1 MIWINLAATLVA
13 VVLTMAATMA
23 YALRT
28 NNQSIVD
35 SVWGLGFV
43 VVAIVSFVLSLA
55 SGEGNLARSLLA
67 LVLTAIWGVRLGAY
81 IHHRN
86 RGKGEDPRYAAML
99 RQNTGPV
106 VPFVLRKIYLPQ
118 GAVMWFVS
126 LPVQIAMFQP
136 QPLNVFTWLGVAFWI
151 VGFAFEAIGDAQL
164 ARFKADPANEG
175 RVMDQGLWAWTR
187 HPNYFGDAA
196 VWWGLFLIA
205 LGTPWALVTIVCP
218 WLMTYL
224 LISKSGKALTEK
236 RMAKSK
242 GQEYVDYVNRTSGF
256 FPLPPRQRS

>member
-1 MIWINLAATLVA
+1 MIWINLAATLIAVA
-13 VVLTMAATMA
+13 LTMAATMA

-28 NNQSIVD
+28 DNQSIVD
-35 SVWGLGFV
+35 SVWGIGFV
-43 VVAIVSFVLSLA
+43 VIAVVSFVLSLVLA
-55 SGEGNLARSLLA
+55 DGNLVRATLA
-67 LVLTAIWGVRLGAY
+67 LLLTAIWGVRLGAY
-81 IHHRN
+81 IHNRN

-99 RQNTGPV
+99 RQNQGPV

-126 LPVQIAMFQP
+126 LPVQIAMYQAE
-136 QPLNVFTWLGVAFWI
+136 PLNALTWIGVAFWI

-164 ARFKADPANEG
+164 AAFKADPANQG
-175 RVMDQGLWAWTR
+175 RVMDRGLWAWTR

-196 VWWGLFLIA
+196 VWWGLFFIA
-205 LGTPWALVTIVCP
+205 VGSPWALLTIVCP
-218 WLMTYL
+218 VLMTYL

-242 GQEYVDYVNRTSGF
+242 GQEFVDYVSRTSGF
-256 FPLPPRQRS
+256 FPMPPRQRS